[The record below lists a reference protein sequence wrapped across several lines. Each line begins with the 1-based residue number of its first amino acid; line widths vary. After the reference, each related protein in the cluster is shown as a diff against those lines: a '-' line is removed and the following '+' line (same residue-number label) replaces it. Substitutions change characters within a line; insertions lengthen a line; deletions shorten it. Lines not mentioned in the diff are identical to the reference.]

1 MACRFHSCVVA
12 VALVAVGFGAAGCNS
27 DGTYKLSWTFPGD
40 GETSA
45 LTCARRGV
53 FSIRVAG
60 ASAQGDHQDVE
71 VPCAPGLVTRQV
83 PAGTWTFTVL
93 GLDREGCYR
102 GNKAL
107 DVDAGVGPDA
117 AMMDAGQAPDGDA
130 GVSSDAEA
138 GSDGGPPADGGGG
151 MDGDG
156 AAVDAEAGV
165 DDGGIQQQS
174 GALSGVACA
183 GVPMT
188 LGALSASAGPIEIVK
203 DATASLSVTLTPLPT
218 CADGVDNDGNGRVD
232 LDDPVC
238 MGNPR
243 GAEAATPD
251 AQR

>member
-12 VALVAVGFGAAGCNS
+12 VALVAVVFGAAGCNS
-27 DGTYKLSWTFPGD
+27 DGTYKLSWTFTGD

-53 FSIRVAG
+53 FSIRVTG

-138 GSDGGPPADGGGG
+138 GNDGGAPAAGGGG
-151 MDGDG
+151 
-156 AAVDAEAGV
+156 
-165 DDGGIQQQS
+165 GGQ
-174 GALSGVACA
+174 GG
-183 GVPMT
+183 G
-188 LGALSASAGPIEIVK
+188 GG
-203 DATASLSVTLTPLPT
+203 
-218 CADGVDNDGNGRVD
+218 GGWGGGR
-232 LDDPVC
+232 
-238 MGNPR
+238 R
-243 GAEAATPD
+243 GG
-251 AQR
+251 